1 MRAKGPQKPR
11 RHCDHGPCPARSL
24 LALLALAPA
33 LLLSLP
39 ALAPAPLLALAP
51 AGARL
56 RDVRAAPEVLH
67 QRQQRHHLPVVVDE
81 RAEDGVVAYVLNTPT
96 SGRDDGVVYSFQ
108 STA

>member
-33 LLLSLP
+33 PLP
-39 ALAPAPLLALAP
+39 ALAPALLLALAP

-56 RDVRAAPEVLH
+56 RDVRAATPEVLH